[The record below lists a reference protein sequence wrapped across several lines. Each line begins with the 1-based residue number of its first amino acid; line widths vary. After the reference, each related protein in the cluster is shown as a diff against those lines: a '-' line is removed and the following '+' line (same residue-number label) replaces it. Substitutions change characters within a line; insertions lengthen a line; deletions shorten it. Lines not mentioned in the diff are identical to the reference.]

1 MTLFEYLTAANTL
14 ILSFAVL
21 RIIACAP
28 HALRPGRLYWVHVS
42 WLSVAIA
49 FCLIGFWGFWSYR
62 GLEWTLPLLIAAL
75 SPTVLMYA
83 FTSLVAPSE
92 PSTVASWRDYF
103 FGVRIPL
110 LGTGVLYM
118 GAVLASN
125 QALLGV
131 SAFQLASLG
140 PWILLAICAIGA
152 SSAKPQLHTVLALGP
167 PFLAA
172 ITILMLA
179 QPDSLASYAR

>member
-21 RIIACAP
+21 RVIACVP

-42 WLSVAIA
+42 WLSAAIA

-62 GLEWTLPLLIAAL
+62 ELEWTLPLLMAAL
-75 SPTVLMYA
+75 APTTLMYA

-92 PSTVASWRDYF
+92 PSTVVSWRDHF
-103 FGVRIPL
+103 FSVRLPL

-118 GAVLASN
+118 GAVLTSN
-125 QALLGV
+125 QTLLGV
-131 SAFQLASLG
+131 PAFQLASLG
-140 PWILLAICAIGA
+140 AWTLLGICAIGA
-152 SSAKPQLHTVLALGP
+152 FSAKPQLHTVLAFGP
-167 PFLAA
+167 PLLVA
-172 ITILMLA
+172 ITIYMLA
-179 QPDSLASYAR
+179 RPESLASYAR